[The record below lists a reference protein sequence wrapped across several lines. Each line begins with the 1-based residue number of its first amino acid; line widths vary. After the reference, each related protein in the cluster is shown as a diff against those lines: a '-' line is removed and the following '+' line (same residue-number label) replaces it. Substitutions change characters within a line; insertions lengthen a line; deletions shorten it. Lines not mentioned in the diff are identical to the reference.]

1 MRVLSFLLYASCLLH
16 FPLFSTKLP
25 DQINHLIQEKQYV
38 FLGNVVKESNL
49 SLDDWQEIAA
59 TTHFQPLEESVKIAR
74 KIYAEEKNLG
84 LKTNEFL
91 QIALFLITEASRYL
105 PVHTYL
111 PPEVTGLQD
120 TIEYD
125 PATGNTYIVL
135 DRHPEAFLG
144 QGNKKTA
151 YKAILFD
158 RDAPEVVAR
167 AEQKVAPPIEI
178 EMYKKL
184 QGAPGIIATRGILS
198 RSHDGE
204 TYTTFYFKLY
214 DRGSLNAIVVNKEP
228 LSLSEKAT
236 IAHSILVGLHS
247 LHSRHLVH
255 RDLHMSNFLIKID
268 KGKNK
273 KRTIETVI
281 ADLGM
286 TIDLQSAI
294 GVQAQGSSLLCPPE
308 GFFKDTM
315 KGKDYFA
322 SDIYAVGCILHRIF
336 HNKTPFW
343 QRGYLRNSD
352 QFSKKTMRQ
361 MLIKKLRN
369 ETHTRYKALLSK
381 EARKKLTVKQELE
394 LLILK
399 MVRKE
404 PKKRGSAS
412 QLMHQ
417 AARIKAKALHLEEAG
432 DA

>member
-1 MRVLSFLLYASCLLH
+1 MRVLFILLYASCLLH

-38 FLGNVVKESNL
+38 FLGNVVRDANL
-49 SLDDWQEIAA
+49 SLDEWQKIAA
-59 TTHFQPLEESVKIAR
+59 EMHFRPLEESVKIAR
-74 KIYAEEKNLG
+74 KIYAKDEHLG
-84 LKTNEFL
+84 LKTHEFL
-91 QIALFLITEASRYL
+91 QIALFIITESHRFL
-105 PVHTYL
+105 PKHTYL
-111 PPEVTGLQD
+111 TPELTGLQD
-120 TIEYD
+120 TIEHD

-144 QGNKKTA
+144 QGNKKTV

-158 RDAPEVVAR
+158 VNNPEIVAR

-178 EMYKKL
+178 EMYKRL
-184 QGAPGIIATRGILS
+184 QGAPGIISTRGILS
-198 RSHDGE
+198 RQENGE
-204 TYTTFYFKLY
+204 TYTTFYFNLY

-236 IAHSILVGLHS
+236 IAHSILLGLDS

-255 RDLHMSNFLIKID
+255 RDLHMSNFLIKIH

-273 KRTIETVI
+273 QRTIETVI

-286 TIDLQSAI
+286 TIDLQNAV

-308 GFFKDTM
+308 GFFKDNM

-336 HNKTPFW
+336 HTKTPLW
-343 QRGYLRNSD
+343 QRGYLRDSD
-352 QFSKKTMRQ
+352 KFSKKTMRQ
-361 MLIKKLRN
+361 MLIKKLRD
-369 ETHTRYKALLSK
+369 ETHARYKALLSK
-381 EARKKLTVKQELE
+381 EAKKKISVKQELE

-399 MVRKE
+399 MVQKE
-404 PKKRGSAS
+404 PEKRGSAR
-412 QLMHQ
+412 QLLNE
-417 AARIKAKALHLEEAG
+417 AARIKAKALHLEKAG
-432 DA
+432 KS